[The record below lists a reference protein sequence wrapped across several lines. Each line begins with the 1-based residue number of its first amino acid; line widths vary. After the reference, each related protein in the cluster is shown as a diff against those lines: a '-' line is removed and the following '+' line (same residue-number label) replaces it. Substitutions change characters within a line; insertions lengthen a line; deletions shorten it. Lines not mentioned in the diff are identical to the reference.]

1 MGTARLFPAYQI
13 PAAQRGSRA
22 ALVPTIREAVHGW
35 RASGYEGATD
45 TSARLLRHWFET
57 DHRAKGGEEWLYYYC
72 QREAIE
78 TLIYLYE
85 VVRARDLYTLA
96 RHFDRGGRVRV
107 NPAEDRWTRYVLK
120 MATGSGKTKVMS
132 LAVTWSYFNARF
144 EAERRADYSTAFALI
159 APNVI
164 VYQRLLEDFR
174 GGAIFRSDPLI
185 PPEWEAEWQ
194 FGVVTRDDPGAAP
207 ARGALYL
214 TNIHQLYDA
223 RARARAGGEPEALT
237 AVLGGPRPASAGGGL
252 GLRERMLSHGEL
264 TVLNDEGHHLHTDEL
279 EWARV
284 IASLDEALRAG
295 GGGGLRAQLD
305 FSATPK
311 HTDGALFPEI
321 VVDYPIAQAVED
333 GIVKRP
339 ILGELSGA
347 VEYEAENAAGRHRD
361 KLQAGIEKWR
371 EYRDALGDTGRNPLL
386 FVMTEDTKA
395 ADEVGDWLK
404 TQPGFGEDSV
414 LVIHTNRRGEI
425 LEGAGPARR
434 RELERLREAARR
446 VDEPDTPYR
455 AIVSVLMLREGW
467 DVRNVTVIVPL
478 RAYSAKAE
486 ILPEQTLGRGL
497 RRMWPVASGDVR
509 EEVIVVEH
517 DSFRQF
523 WDRELREE
531 GLDIERVL
539 VEHAR
544 PSIRTVLVDRS
555 KLRFDIEIPRLT
567 NALVAKTPDLGS
579 LDPHALPVHRLDV
592 GARGRIA
599 EEPIRYRGRDM
610 LTREVVDEAEFARDF
625 PADAAGYL
633 NVVARLVLRECR
645 LANLADGFARLAPAM
660 KHYIEDVMCA
670 GRADMDDEAV
680 MIALNRGDAKSLLFD
695 VFVQAIRNLSYEER
709 AVRPAGERLRLSET
723 EPYPTTR
730 PVADASKTVFNL
742 VPCDSTLEE
751 RFARWLDEGASD
763 VLAFAKNEP
772 AVRFDVSYLGAGG
785 GLRFYRPD
793 FVVRT
798 PQATYVVETKGL
810 ETLDTPRKDRR
821 MARWCE
827 DAARLDGREWRYLKV
842 GEALFDGG
850 EWDSLAALEQASA
863 PPR

>member
-1 MGTARLFPAYQI
+1 MSTARLFPAYQI
-13 PAAQRGSRA
+13 PASQRESRA
-22 ALVPTIREAVHGW
+22 ALVPAIREAVHGW
-35 RASGYEGATD
+35 RASGYEGATE

-57 DHRAKGGEEWLYYYC
+57 DHRTRGGEEWLYYYC

-96 RHFDRGGRVRV
+96 RHFDRDGRVRV

-120 MATGSGKTKVMS
+120 MATGSGKTRVMS
-132 LAVTWSYFNARF
+132 LAMTWSYFNARF
-144 EAERRADYSTAFALI
+144 EAARRADYSTAFALI

-194 FGVVTRDDPGAAP
+194 FAVVTRDDAGASTAPGT
-207 ARGALYL
+207 LYL

-223 RARARAGGEPEALT
+223 RSRARAGGEPEALT
-237 AVLGGPRPASAGGGL
+237 AVLGGPRPGAPAGGA
-252 GLRERMLSHGEL
+252 GLRERMLSRGEL
-264 TVLNDEGHHLHTDEL
+264 MVLNDEGHHLHTDEL
-279 EWARV
+279 EWARIV
-284 IASLDEALRAG
+284 ARMDEELRAA
-295 GGGGLRAQLD
+295 GGGLRAQLD

-311 HTDGALFPEI
+311 HTSGALFQEI

-347 VEYEAENAAGRHRD
+347 VEYEAENAADRHRD
-361 KLQAGIEKWR
+361 KLQAGVGKWR
-371 EYRDALGDTGRNPLL
+371 EYREALRETGRSPLL

-395 ADEVGDWLK
+395 ADEVSDWLK
-404 TQPGFGEDSV
+404 MQPDFGEDSV

-425 LEGAGPARR
+425 PEGAGAARQ

-517 DSFRQF
+517 ASFRQF

-531 GLDIERVL
+531 GLDIKRVP
-539 VEHAR
+539 VEVAHI
-544 PSIRTVLVDRS
+544 SIRTVLVDRS
-555 KLRFDIEIPRLT
+555 KLEFDIAIPRLT
-567 NALVAKTPDLGS
+567 GALAVKSPDLGR
-579 LDPHALPVHRLDV
+579 LDPHAMPVHRLDLP
-592 GARGRIA
+592 ARGRIA

-610 LTREVVDEAEFARDF
+610 LTREVVEEAEFARDF
-625 PADAAGYL
+625 PADPAGYL
-633 NVVARLVLRECR
+633 NVLARLVLRECR
-645 LANLADGFARLAPAM
+645 LANLAGGFARLAPAM
-660 KHYIEDVMCA
+660 KRYVEDVMCA
-670 GRADMDDEAV
+670 GQADMGAEAV
-680 MIALNRGDAKSLLFD
+680 MSALNRSDAKSLLFGL
-695 VFVQAIRNLSYEER
+695 FVAEIRALSYEER
-709 AVRPAGERLRLSET
+709 EVRPEGEAIRLSAT
-723 EPYPTTR
+723 EPYPVTR
-730 PVADASKTVFNL
+730 PVVAAEKTVFSL

-751 RFARWLDEGASD
+751 RFALWLDGRASD

-827 DAARLDGREWRYLKV
+827 DASRLGGREWRYLKV
-842 GEALFDGG
+842 GEALFDSG
-850 EWDSLAALEQASA
+850 EWDSLATLERAA
-863 PPR
+863 DPAG